1 MPSNRKKNKRRMR
14 KVQAQRKALEERFV
28 SSGKGTPG
36 VCAVPA
42 PVPAQVPVSK
52 ISECPIA
59 VPIPLAVIAPI
70 DVPAEVTPAEPVM
83 VQAPVTD
90 AIKDEVVKAAE
101 DLRQTPV
108 EPSAKELVLTE
119 DGDSIAI
126 PVLEVISSIDEP
138 VSNPAESEVQFE
150 DTTPVATEMHV
161 VAQPVETV
169 DTECE
174 GEGELPAEDPVVD
187 VPVPEEMVTTA
198 ETVAAVETVTEK
210 VVIEV
215 EPVADAAVEVVGVV
229 GEPDVEAE
237 AITVENEPAE
247 VHKVAEV
254 TEDVHAETEPEEF
267 PVEAAVPTEALVE
280 PEPEQ
285 QQQSV
290 LLEEPTPSV
299 ESTSDPITEEF
310 VVTEK
315 VAADT
320 TAAEEQIPETATDAS
335 EVQSETLSETIPA
348 PEPLPVPVAKEIIQD
363 LAVAGGLTV
372 DAINGCLG
380 ATEVAIEG

>member
-1 MPSNRKKNKRRMR
+1 MFVANHPSKQKKLFFFFLTQLPDP
-14 KVQAQRKALEERFV
+14 QAQRKALEERFV

-90 AIKDEVVKAAE
+90 AIKDKVVKAAE

-119 DGDSIAI
+119 EGDSIAI

-138 VSNPAESEVQFE
+138 VSNPAESEVCLYDVLVQ
-150 DTTPVATEMHV
+150 MHV

-198 ETVAAVETVTEK
+198 ETVAAVETVTET
-210 VVIEV
+210 VVTEV
-215 EPVADAAVEVVGVV
+215 EPVAEAAVEVVGVV

-254 TEDVHAETEPEEF
+254 TE
-267 PVEAAVPTEALVE
+267 VPDTIHLHGTL
-280 PEPEQ
+280 Q
-285 QQQSV
+285 WT
-290 LLEEPTPSV
+290 LCMNPSV
-299 ESTSDPITEEF
+299 ESTSDPITEECVLTET
-310 VVTEK
+310 VV
-315 VAADT
+315 ADT

-348 PEPLPVPVAKEIIQD
+348 PEPLTVPVAKEIIQD

>member
-90 AIKDEVVKAAE
+90 AIKDKVVKAAE

-119 DGDSIAI
+119 EGDSIAI
-126 PVLEVISSIDEP
+126 PVLETSQVLGLDIHTHREWHRAGQEREAHIIIVISSIDEP

-198 ETVAAVETVTEK
+198 ETVAAVETVTET
-210 VVIEV
+210 VVTEV
-215 EPVADAAVEVVGVV
+215 EPVAEAAVEVVGVV

-254 TEDVHAETEPEEF
+254 TE
-267 PVEAAVPTEALVE
+267 
-280 PEPEQ
+280 
-285 QQQSV
+285 
-290 LLEEPTPSV
+290 PSV
-299 ESTSDPITEEF
+299 ESTSDPITEECVLTET
-310 VVTEK
+310 VV
-315 VAADT
+315 ADT

-348 PEPLPVPVAKEIIQD
+348 PEPLTVPVAKEIIQD

>member
-1 MPSNRKKNKRRMR
+1 MFVANHPSKQKNFFFLTQLPDP
-14 KVQAQRKALEERFV
+14 QAQRKALEERFV

-70 DVPAEVTPAEPVM
+70 DVPAEVPPDEVTPAEPVM

-119 DGDSIAI
+119 EGDSIAI
-126 PVLEVISSIDEP
+126 PVSEP
-138 VSNPAESEVQFE
+138 DSQRLVYNNDVLVQ
-150 DTTPVATEMHV
+150 AHV
-161 VAQPVETV
+161 VAQPVETA

-174 GEGELPAEDPVVD
+174 DEGELPAEDPVVE

-198 ETVAAVETVTEK
+198 ETVAAVETVTET
-210 VVIEV
+210 VVTEV

-237 AITVENEPAE
+237 AITIENELAE
-247 VHKVAEV
+247 VYKVAEG
-254 TEDVHAETEPEEF
+254 HRHNI
-267 PVEAAVPTEALVE
+267 
-280 PEPEQ
+280 
-285 QQQSV
+285 
-290 LLEEPTPSV
+290 
-299 ESTSDPITEEF
+299 DPITEEF
-310 VVTEK
+310 VVTK
-315 VAADT
+315 TVAADT

-335 EVQSETLSETIPA
+335 EVQSERLSETIPA